1 MILKEAA
8 EALSVSIPTVK
19 KYLAEL
25 NLTDQVQKEGRSL
38 SIPPEV
44 FDQLKKAIPQKKT
57 SKNPSPTA
65 EQTTPSKGAE
75 QEVAQQSASQQ
86 SKTADNPAESP
97 NVDSYLKPLSR
108 LEKEVEHL
116 MTENQR
122 LAEEKNTLQDK
133 FDYLDNATTKEL
145 NEKDAYLKQYENTID
160 FLRTQINTFNALPW
174 WKKAHTQ
181 IPLD

>member
-44 FDQLKKAIPQKKT
+44 FDQLKKAVPQKKT
-57 SKNPSPTA
+57 SKETPPAAKQTA
-65 EQTTPSKGAE
+65 PSKSAE
-75 QEVAQQSASQQ
+75 QETAQQSASQQ
-86 SKTADNPAESP
+86 SETADEPPESP
-97 NVDSYLKPLSR
+97 KVDSYLKPLSR

-116 MTENQR
+116 MNENKR
-122 LAEEKNTLQDK
+122 LAEEKNSLQDK

-181 IPLD
+181 IPLK